1 MWLNF
6 FKSSHQQNHKTT
18 RIGERFLNVS
28 NVLLHL
34 FSQNSGLKIYKET
47 RTGEKTYEYQECP
60 ETLLHH
66 NHLQIHKEHVVEKNP
81 LNITN

>member
-1 MWLNF
+1 M
-6 FKSSHQQNHKTT
+6 
-18 RIGERFLNVS
+18 NVS
-28 NVLLHL
+28 NVLLYL
-34 FSQNSGLKIYKET
+34 FSQNSGLKIYNET
-47 RTGEKTYEYQECP
+47 RTGEKSYEYQECP